1 VKAIHGVLMAGI
13 LAICS
18 ASMGQPTTNPSSQPA
33 SGSFTVNL
41 PSGGVPTS
49 STGTIQVVFN
59 PQLVKAAYLGVGV
72 ASADAT
78 LQSQLK
84 LPEGVGLKVVS
95 VMADGPAAAAGLKE
109 HDVIHKLDDQIV
121 INPSQFEV
129 LIRMHKPGET
139 VKLTAIRQSQEIV
152 IKATLVEHEMPELS
166 WILMESNRDSTAS
179 QATQATGPGTLTIPG
194 GTVNLT
200 GGGTLDFT
208 ENTKTV
214 DLNSGAAPGAK

>member
-1 VKAIHGVLMAGI
+1 MKATHAIWMAGI
-13 LAICS
+13 LAIGS
-18 ASMGQPTTNPSSQPA
+18 AAMGQATTNPSSQPV
-33 SGSFTVNL
+33 SGSFTVTL
-41 PSGGVPTS
+41 AV
-49 STGTIQVVFN
+49 N

-72 ASADAT
+72 ACADAT

-152 IKATLVEHEMPELS
+152 IKATLIEHEMPELS
-166 WILMESNRDSTAS
+166 WMLMGSNRDSTTS
-179 QATQATGPGTLTIPG
+179 QATTSVGTVTLSGDALHLNNG
-194 GTVNLT
+194 GTVEINGCST
-200 GGGTLDFT
+200 TTIDP
-208 ENTKTV
+208 K
-214 DLNSGAAPGAK
+214 SGAAPGAK